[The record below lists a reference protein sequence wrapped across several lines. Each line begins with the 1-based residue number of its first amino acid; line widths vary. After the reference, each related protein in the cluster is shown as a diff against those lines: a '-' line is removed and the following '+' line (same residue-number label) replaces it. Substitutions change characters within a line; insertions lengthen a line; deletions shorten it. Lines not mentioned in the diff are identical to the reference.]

1 MKTKYFLR
9 GFGTGLVVAT
19 VILFVLYSYK
29 MSDPRI
35 ISRAKELGMVYGQKE
50 TETVQMTQKESAK
63 EESSGEEISEESG
76 QTSENNSSSKE
87 GVTGE
92 QSLEESSLESPT
104 GEQSLEGMSGQMETS
119 SVITFSVISGMTS
132 VEVAEKLETLG
143 VIDDADSFDRY
154 LMANNMATTLQNGDY
169 ELHSGMSYEELAEM
183 LIK

>member
-50 TETVQMTQKESAK
+50 TETIQI
-63 EESSGEEISEESG
+63 SGEA
-76 QTSENNSSSKE
+76 SENNSLSEE

-92 QSLEESSLESPT
+92 QSLEESST
-104 GEQSLEGMSGQMETS
+104 GEQGSAEDSSENSTSEQSLEGASGQTETS

-154 LMANNMATTLQNGDY
+154 LMANNMAKTLQNGDY